1 MNTINI
7 QGQLLSLKHPIVM
20 GILNLTPD
28 SFYEQSRVANKNF
41 LLKRAESMLAN
52 GAEILDLGAYS
63 TRPGAEAISEEE
75 ELNRML
81 PAVEALKKEFPS
93 VILSIDT
100 FRASVAKATVDLGA
114 GIINDV
120 SGGTLDEKMFSTVAK
135 LKAPYVLMHMKGTPQ
150 TMSNYT
156 DYDNLNVDI
165 LNYFI
170 EKITELRALGV
181 QDILIDLG
189 FGFAKTREQNFELL
203 NAMQSFQILDCPML
217 LGISRKSMITKT
229 LNIEAKDALNGT
241 TALNMV
247 ALMNGA
253 KILRVHDVKEAREC
267 VQLFKALKNSED

>member
-28 SFYEQSRVANKNF
+28 SFYEQSRVADKNF
-41 LLKRAESMLAN
+41 LLKRAESMLAD

-114 GIINDV
+114 GIVNDV
-120 SGGTLDEKMFSTVAK
+120 SGGTLDEKMFSTVAE
-135 LKAPYVLMHMKGTPQ
+135 LKVPYVLMHMKGTPQ

-156 DYDNLNVDI
+156 DYENLKLDI

-170 EKITELRALGV
+170 AKITELRALGV
-181 QDILIDLG
+181 HDILIDLG

-217 LGISRKSMITKT
+217 VGISRKSMITKT

-241 TALNMV
+241 TALNMA

-253 KILRVHDVKEAREC
+253 KILRVHDVREAREC
-267 VQLFKALKNSED
+267 VQLFKALKNSQD